1 MPNVDEALIKRCS
14 STAISRWR
22 EAPTVVLKASADCEW
37 RNDARA
43 QQSGILPPQQLPSL
57 IRDDYVTNSNDSYWL
72 SNPAQPLEGFS
83 PIIGAERTTRSL
95 RTRAGLVLVN
105 EVLEAQANNK
115 YDAERLQNLLFN
127 HRNYGAELA
136 LDDVLAICAREQGT
150 VPISCGAKN
159 GDCPHSAVDV
169 AAACSV
175 LAAWDRRQDIGS
187 RGAQVWTEFWP
198 LVDKTP
204 NLWRKPFDVKDPIH
218 TPRELNTNDAAV
230 RAAVMQALAGAT
242 KKLNDA
248 HVPLDAPWGSVQ
260 YTEVNGEKIGIPGG
274 LGNVGMF
281 SVMQAKF
288 TPEKG
293 YTPIVTGNSWMQVVT
308 WDAQGA
314 LDARG
319 LLAYSQSQEA
329 DSPHAADQ
337 TRLYAKGE
345 WLKLPFTESEI
356 ARDPQLQTMQLT
368 GN

>member
-1 MPNVDEALIKRCS
+1 M
-14 STAISRWR
+14 
-22 EAPTVVLKASADCEW
+22 
-37 RNDARA
+37 
-43 QQSGILPPQQLPSL
+43 
-57 IRDDYVTNSNDSYWL
+57 
-72 SNPAQPLEGFS
+72 
-83 PIIGAERTTRSL
+83 
-95 RTRAGLVLVN
+95 
-105 EVLEAQANNK
+105 
-115 YDAERLQNLLFN
+115 
-127 HRNYGAELA
+127 
-136 LDDVLAICAREQGT
+136 
-150 VPISCGAKN
+150 
-159 GDCPHSAVDV
+159 
-169 AAACSV
+169 
-175 LAAWDRRQDIGS
+175 
-187 RGAQVWTEFWP
+187 
-198 LVDKTP
+198 DKTP

-345 WLKLPFTESEI
+345 WLKLPFTETRDC
-356 ARDPQLQTMQLT
+356 ARSAVADDAADGKLGLANSDPGRPRRRQLDARSSCSKAAASASSTSAKL
-368 GN
+368 